1 MCDALGDLGRNL
13 WLLGLVGAACV
24 VVAHASA
31 APAPTKFRLTIVGT
45 ARQEWT
51 FSAAP
56 VTSGDCRRTETS
68 EGIRTVRF
76 RTTVPI
82 TARLAAGRVLP
93 VVVRRIAG
101 TVTLKGANTAEEIC
115 GGVGTSK
122 VADCAQATRSFTGAR
137 LHAASPRPGYV
148 TLNRIANVRL
158 APADCPR
165 EPPDVVRS
173 PLGPALDP
181 LRLPKAALMEGR
193 LARIKLEAS
202 RTQRKIYA
210 SPEKGRLTESA
221 QWTLTFVRA
230 KG

>member
-1 MCDALGDLGRNL
+1 M
-13 WLLGLVGAACV
+13 AAY
-24 VVAHASA
+24 ASA
-31 APAPTKFRLTIVGT
+31 APAPTNFRLTIVGT

-56 VTSGDCRRTETS
+56 VTSGDCRQTETS

-76 RTTVPI
+76 RTTVPA
-82 TARLAAGRVLP
+82 TVRLAAGRVLP
-93 VVVRRIAG
+93 VDVRRIVG
-101 TVTLKGANTAEEIC
+101 TVTLTGANTAEEIC

-122 VADCAQATRSFTGAR
+122 TADCAQTTRSFTGAR

-158 APADCPR
+158 ATADCPR
-165 EPPDVVRS
+165 EPPDVVRR

-193 LARIKLEAS
+193 LAGLWRERS
-202 RTQRKIYA
+202 
-210 SPEKGRLTESA
+210 ES
-221 QWTLTFVRA
+221 
-230 KG
+230 